1 MKFNIE
7 ISEKSEDIK
16 TYYLAAITKTEGDKV
31 SFLNLESHRFDS
43 KEKQERRIALDSL
56 YDCLEFAMRGEQ
68 FPEHTLIY
76 DEVKTAS
83 GKTLYAN
90 GRYPDETR

>member
-7 ISEKSEDIK
+7 ISEQSESLG
-16 TYYLAAITKTEGDKV
+16 TYYLAAIAKSEGDKV
-31 SFLNLESHRFDS
+31 TFLNLETHRFDS
-43 KEKQERRIALDSL
+43 GDKQERRRALDSL
-56 YDCLEFAMRGEQ
+56 YDCLEFALRGEQ